1 MPKQLRYAHYC
12 SVSSSSRKN
21 KAVNETCESLK
32 NEPDLKDSRFVL
44 DDDDDEVQ
52 EIKSRQ
58 SILTRSSFTDKE
70 FSLIN
75 SRNGWL
81 HCTIIHEA
89 QVILKMIDPLIEGF
103 QRPTLGPR
111 NNFDI
116 VGGEFIQL
124 LQTGGNHWVCVSSIG
139 CTR

>member
-75 SRNGWL
+75 
-81 HCTIIHEA
+81 CTIIHEA
-89 QVILKMIDPLIEGF
+89 QVILKMIDPPIEGF

-116 VGGEFIQL
+116 VGVEFIQL